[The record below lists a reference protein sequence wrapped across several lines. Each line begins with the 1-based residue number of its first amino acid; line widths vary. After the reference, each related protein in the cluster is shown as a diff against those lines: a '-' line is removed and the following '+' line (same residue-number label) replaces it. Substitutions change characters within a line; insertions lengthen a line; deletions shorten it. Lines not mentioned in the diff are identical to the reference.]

1 MKKVY
6 VVMEY
11 EIDAEYAETRFI
23 RGIFSTKE
31 LAEKEGMQILLEN
44 KTLVNLQP
52 SGEPYYD
59 IDEWT
64 LDEPNEWT
72 LAE

>member
-1 MKKVY
+1 MKIVY

-11 EIDAEYAETRFI
+11 EIDAEYAETRFV
-23 RGIFSTKE
+23 RGIYSTME
-31 LAEKEGMQILLEN
+31 LAEKEGMQVLLEN

-59 IDEWT
+59 IDEWP
-64 LDEPNEWT
+64 LDEPNEWISS
-72 LAE
+72 E

>member
-11 EIDAEYAETRFI
+11 EINAEYAETRFV
-23 RGIFSTKE
+23 RGIYSSME
-31 LAEKEGMQILLEN
+31 LAEKEGTRILLEN
-44 KTLVNLQP
+44 ETLVNLQP
-52 SGEPYYD
+52 DGEPYYD

-64 LDEPNEWT
+64 LDEPNE
-72 LAE
+72 